1 VSRIVRV
8 ESVQT
13 PHWSTRAI
21 AWGFD
26 VNDGSHVAFTLP
38 LDRGR
43 DLAAEI
49 EADGEAFYKVE
60 DGEFPFAKR
69 PTDPREPT

>member
-26 VNDGSHVAFTLP
+26 VNDGYHVAFTLS
-38 LDRGR
+38 LERGR

-49 EADGEAFYKVE
+49 EAAGEAFYRVE
-60 DGEFPFAKR
+60 DGDILFAKP
-69 PTDPREPT
+69 PTEPTEPT